1 MPQNAPAEA
10 ASPSSP
16 FTLTALLNSVKMDR
30 IKGMLSRRGGT
41 KDDRDAD
48 PDEYAP
54 LQNSSDDL
62 SDGDGDMADDGE
74 LFDAAEVPFSWFE
87 YAIFAMIGVAMLWA
101 W

>member
-10 ASPSSP
+10 ASSSP
-16 FTLTALLNSVKMDR
+16 PSTLVGLLNSFKMDR
-30 IKGMLSRRGGT
+30 LKSILYRRGGS

-54 LQNSSDDL
+54 LRDPDDDASDE
-62 SDGDGDMADDGE
+62 GDISDDGE
-74 LFDAAEVPFSWFE
+74 LLDAAEVPFSWLE
-87 YAIFAMIGVAMLWA
+87 YAIFGMIGVAMLWA